1 MKDLSLERSTVM
13 NFVVVVVVVVV
24 VVAVVV
30 MVVAVDACIVAQ
42 LFRVDH
48 GLGHRAE
55 ALVGEDAGVGAVVR
69 AVPVRAAVLA
79 MVASPAGMADA
90 NVL

>member
-1 MKDLSLERSTVM
+1 MKDLSVESTTVM
-13 NFVVVVVVVVV
+13 IFVVVVVVVVV
-24 VVAVVV
+24 VTVVV
-30 MVVAVDACIVAQ
+30 IVVAVDAGVVAQ